1 MLLNSYDRPT
11 YWARYSPTNKKPVGE
26 ANEYDHDLLGWKVQA
41 QKNAK
46 GKYTYDTTL
55 PGYGNEGHTNGDHLS
70 AQERAEVIE
79 YLKTL

>member
-1 MLLNSYDRPT
+1 
-11 YWARYSPTNKKPVGE
+11 
-26 ANEYDHDLLGWKVQA
+26 VQA

-55 PGYGNEGHTNGDHLS
+55 PGYGNEGHTYGDHLS